1 MTNKQHTV
9 LVVDDDSAHRTM
21 LRTLIDGWGYAVSEA
36 DDGSAAIEKIK
47 ESAFDL
53 VLMDVRMVRVSGLE
67 ALETIK
73 RINPAIPVIIMTAY
87 SSVETAVKALKQ
99 GAHDYLTKP
108 LDFDKLKLTIDR
120 AMEHTRLKEENR
132 LLRETLG
139 QQFDSQNII
148 GRSPAM
154 LKLLETVSQ
163 VAPSEATVLISGDSG
178 TGKELIAGAI
188 HFNSLRKNGPFVKI
202 NCAAITE
209 TLLESELFG
218 HEKGAFTG
226 ADRRKEGRFRQ
237 AHGGTLLLDEVS
249 EMSLMMQVK
258 LLRAIQEREFNRVG
272 GESTIQVDVR
282 VIAATNKDLKDQIN
296 EGTFRED
303 LYYRLNVVE
312 LKVPPLSERKEDIPL
327 LALHFLETFAAKNR
341 KEIKGFTPGAMDN
354 LIHYDWPG
362 NVRELMNAVERAVI
376 LARSGYLDE
385 GDFPFMKDL
394 IPENNGE
401 DSIGPDAPILRGEAP
416 LEVIEKAA
424 ILKTIEATNGNKS
437 EAARRLGIT
446 RKTLHKKLKAY
457 GVMP

>member
-1 MTNKQHTV
+1 MKNKCTI

-21 LRTLIDGWGYAVSEA
+21 LRTLIGGWGYAVSEA
-36 DDGSAAIEKIK
+36 DDGSKAVEKIK
-47 ESAFDL
+47 ETSFDL
-53 VLMDVRMVRVSGLE
+53 VLMDVRMVKVSGLE

-73 RINPAIPVIIMTAY
+73 AYNPAIPVIIMTAY

-108 LDFDKLKLTIDR
+108 LDFDKLRLTIER

-132 LLRETLG
+132 LLRQTLEK
-139 QQFDSQNII
+139 QFDSQNII
-148 GRSPAM
+148 GKSPAM

-163 VAPSEATVLISGDSG
+163 VAPSEATVLISGESG

-226 ADRRKEGRFRQ
+226 ADRRKEGRFSQ
-237 AHGGTLLLDEVS
+237 AHGGSLLLDEVS

-258 LLRAIQEREFNRVG
+258 LLRALQEREFNRVG
-272 GESTIQVDVR
+272 GEATIQVDVR
-282 VIAATNKDLKDQIN
+282 VIAATNKDLMEQIN
-296 EGTFRED
+296 DGAFRED

-312 LKVPPLSERKEDIPL
+312 LEVPPLSRRKEDIPL
-327 LALHFLETFAAKNR
+327 LAQHFLEMFVAKNR
-341 KEIKGFTPGAMDN
+341 KEIKGFTPKAMDN
-354 LIHYDWPG
+354 LIRYDWPG
-362 NVRELMNAVERAVI
+362 NVRELMNAIERGVV
-376 LARSGYLDE
+376 LARSNYLDTV
-385 GDFPFMKDL
+385 DFPFMKDASIQNDPDFANPSEL
-394 IPENNGE
+394 SVKGDIPLNE
-401 DSIGPDAPILRGEAP
+401 L
-416 LEVIEKAA
+416 EKAA
-424 ILKTIEATNGNKS
+424 ILNTLEAAGGNKS

-446 RKTLHKKLKAY
+446 RKTLHKKLKVY